1 MLPDWSKGYEMKSEI
16 ELTNGLVDQLLARV
30 KENPKYRFIN
40 EPLIRR
46 IGENEL
52 EKRLNLKE
60 AVKATRNKLHQIGGA
75 YIDHPIN
82 YTDCLSGLISA
93 YTAGNEP
100 FLQECRRVMCYHSS
114 TRERLPYI
122 EDFYHTILAGL
133 PPARRVLDIAC
144 GLNPLAFPW
153 MGLPVNVDYLAF
165 DIYGDM
171 IHFIN
176 EYMNLVGINGSAYA
190 GDVISNC
197 PAQQIDIAF
206 VLKTIPCLEQV
217 DKNAGVHLL
226 KNIQA
231 KHLVISFPV
240 HSLGGRRDKGML
252 ENYTRRFYEILA
264 EKDWPVKRY
273 EYPGEL
279 VFVVSKS

>member
-1 MLPDWSKGYEMKSEI
+1 MKSEAG
-16 ELTNGLVDQLLARV
+16 LTDGLVDQLLARV
-30 KENPKYRFIN
+30 KDNSKYRFID
-40 EPLIRR
+40 ETLIRR

-52 EKRLNLKE
+52 DKRLNLRE
-60 AVKATRNKLHQIGGA
+60 AVKATRNKLHQVGGA
-75 YIDHPIN
+75 YIDRPIN
-82 YTDCLSGLISA
+82 YNHCLSELKSA

-100 FLQECRRVMCYHSS
+100 FLQECKRVMCYHSS

-122 EDFYHTILAGL
+122 EDFYHAILAGL
-133 PPARRVLDIAC
+133 PYARRVLDIAC

-153 MGLPVNVDYLAF
+153 MGLPEDVEYLAV

-171 IHFIN
+171 IQFIN
-176 EYMNLVGINGSAYA
+176 EYMKLVGINGSAFV
-190 GDVISNC
+190 GDVISDC

-226 KNIQA
+226 NNLQA

-279 VFVVSKS
+279 VFMVSKT